1 MAGSGGGAA
10 LSWFGENGCG
20 PECGERSDRSQVTL
34 SKISGAAMRGDYEQ
48 EGDSLS
54 C

>member
-20 PECGERSDRSQVTL
+20 PECGEGSDRSQVTL
-34 SKISGAAMRGDYEQ
+34 SEMSVAAMRGDYEQ
-48 EGDSLS
+48 EGDSLR